1 MWRWSAAISS
11 RSTWRDS
18 TVEALLGGVSTLVA
32 AAALL
37 LGAPASADTPP
48 ATTPIQHLIVV
59 VGENLSFDNLFGIY
73 EPRPGTA
80 VHNLLSEEI
89 ANRDGSPGPNF
100 ARAAQRRAEVHDL
113 YEVTPRI
120 VGTYGVLPRPGT
132 TYAVGLPRNVP
143 DQRFPELLPNGPF
156 PITKYVDYAK
166 PVGDPVHRFFQMW
179 QQVHGGQRDLF
190 VWVAETSGEGS
201 QNRDDPASSTNQG
214 AVAMGFY
221 NMAAGDAAYFR
232 ELADTYALSD
242 NHHQP
247 VMGGT
252 GANFQALATG
262 HAIAYWEGG
271 ALAKPPPNQIENP
284 NPRPGTNNW
293 YAQSGY
299 SSGSYTKCSDPSE
312 PGIAAIHGYL
322 MALPYP
328 SFNGGNCEPGAYY
341 LVNNYNAGFLPTG
354 KPAPL
359 GPKVPR
365 IPPQAEPT
373 IAEALSR
380 RGVSWKWYSGGRN
393 GAGTTGEYCPVCDPL
408 IFSSAIMTGPLK
420 SNLQGHDALFRDID
434 NGDMPAVAF
443 VIPPNSESGHPASST
458 VSLFEQ
464 FLRRL
469 IGKVQSN
476 RALWEKTAILVTVD
490 ESGGYWDS
498 GYIQALDAFGD
509 GTRIPLIAVSPFA
522 KKGAVDHTYTD
533 HVSILKFIE
542 ANWRLDRLS
551 ARSRDHLPNPVAD
564 PSDPYV
570 PANRP
575 AIGDLENLF
584 AF

>member
-1 MWRWSAAISS
+1 ML
-11 RSTWRDS
+11 
-18 TVEALLGGVSTLVA
+18 ALTAPA
-32 AAALL
+32 AAQ
-37 LGAPASADTPP
+37 APSAT
-48 ATTPIQHLIVV
+48 TTPIEHLIVV

-73 EPRPGTA
+73 EPRSGA
-80 VHNLLSEEI
+80 GVHNLLSEGI
-89 ANRDGSPGPNF
+89 VNRDGSPGPDF
-100 ARAAQRRAEVHDL
+100 AKAAQHRAEVHDL
-113 YEVTPRI
+113 YEVMPRI
-120 VGTYGVLPRPGT
+120 IGTYGMLPQPGT
-132 TYAVGLPRNVP
+132 THAVGLPRNVP

-156 PITKYVDYAK
+156 QITRHVGYQE

-179 QQVHGGQRDLF
+179 QQVDGGRRDLF

-201 QNRDDPASSTNQG
+201 QSRADPASGTNQG

-221 NMAAGDAAYFR
+221 NMAAGDAPYFR
-232 ELADTYALSD
+232 ELAENYALSD

-262 HAIAYWEGG
+262 HAIAYWEEG
-271 ALAKPPPNQIENP
+271 ALAKPPANQIENP

-293 YAQSGY
+293 YTQSGY
-299 SSGSYTKCSDPSE
+299 SSGSYTKCADANE
-312 PGIAAIHGYL
+312 PGIAAIHRYL
-322 MALPYP
+322 ATLPYQ
-328 SFNGGNCEPGAYY
+328 SFNNGNCEPGAYY

-354 KPAPL
+354 ESAPL
-359 GPKVPR
+359 GPQVFR
-365 IPPQAEPT
+365 IPPQAQPT

-380 RGVSWKWYSGGRN
+380 KGVSWKWYSGGRD
-393 GAGTTGEYCPVCDPL
+393 GAGITREYCPVCDPL
-408 IFSSAIMTGPLK
+408 IFSSAIMTSPLRK
-420 SNLQGHDALFRDID
+420 NLQDHDALFRDID
-434 NGDMPAVAF
+434 NSDNMPAVAF
-443 VIPPNSESGHPASST
+443 VIPPNSELGHPASST
-458 VSLFEQ
+458 VSRYEQ

-469 IGKVQSN
+469 IGKVQGN
-476 RALWEKTAILVTVD
+476 RALWEKTAVLVTVD

-498 GYIQALDAFGD
+498 GSIQILDAFGD

-542 ANWRLDRLS
+542 ANWRLDPLS
-551 ARSRDHLPNPVAD
+551 ARSRDHLPNPVAN

-575 AIGDLENLF
+575 AIGDLTSLF
-584 AF
+584 QF

>member
-1 MWRWSAAISS
+1 
-11 RSTWRDS
+11 
-18 TVEALLGGVSTLVA
+18 LL
-32 AAALL
+32 AALL
-37 LGAPASADTPP
+37 VGAAAGAETPSAT
-48 ATTPIQHLIVV
+48 TTPIQHLIVV
-59 VGENLSFDNLFGIY
+59 VGENLSFDNLFGGY
-73 EPRPGTA
+73 EPRPGA
-80 VHNLLSEEI
+80 IVHNLLSAGI

-100 ARAAQRRAEVHDL
+100 AKAAQRRAEVRET

-120 VGTYGVLPRPGT
+120 VGTYGLLSQPGT
-132 TYAVGLPRNVP
+132 THAAGLPRNIP
-143 DQRFPELLPNGPF
+143 DQRFPEFLPNGPF
-156 PITKYVDYAK
+156 QITKYVGYAQ

-179 QQVHGGQRDLF
+179 QQVDGGRRDLF

-201 QNRDDPASSTNQG
+201 QNRADPGSSTNQG

-221 NMAAGDAAYFR
+221 NMANGDAPYFR

-262 HAIAYWEGG
+262 HAIAYWEEG
-271 ALAKPPPNQIENP
+271 ALAKPPANQIENP

-293 YAQSGY
+293 YTQSGY

-312 PGIAAIHGYL
+312 PGVAAIHTYL
-322 MALPYP
+322 AGLPYS

-341 LVNNYNAGFLPTG
+341 LVNNYNAGFLPNG
-354 KPAPL
+354 EPAAL

-365 IPPQAEPT
+365 IPPQANTT

-380 RGVSWKWYSGGRN
+380 KGVSWKWYSGGRN
-393 GAGTTGEYCPVCDPL
+393 GNGITGEYCPVCDPL

-420 SNLQGHDALFRDID
+420 GNLQGHDALFRDID

-443 VIPPNSESGHPASST
+443 VIPPNSQSGHPASST
-458 VSLFEQ
+458 VSLYEQ

-476 RALWEKTAILVTVD
+476 RSLWESAAILVTVD

-498 GYIQALDAFGD
+498 GYIQIVDAFGD
-509 GTRIPLIAVSPFA
+509 GTRIPLIAISPFA
-522 KKGAVDHTYTD
+522 REGAVDHTYTD

-542 ANWRLDRLS
+542 ANWRLDPLS
-551 ARSRDHLPNPVAD
+551 ARSRDHLPNPIAD
-564 PSDPYV
+564 RSDPYI

-575 AIGDLENLF
+575 AIGDLMSLF